1 MALALMAA
9 ASEAALMGRRGG
21 EISTTG
27 EYEMTDESNR
37 AGNSESMLL
46 GELDDQQLDAA
57 AEHTK
62 APTMAATM
70 AATKAA
76 TKADTTDTA
85 STTLPVSTT
94 DMVNCTA
101 DITNPDSWIVNT
113 TSKNMCVHSQDLA
126 TGDSVASLCFDDNN
140 STNTEGPPEDD
151 TMNGLDLMYTQT
163 SRPGQCGTIS
173 KGKITGLMTENGK
186 TEADSNTAAYFFPYC
201 FALPLHVKDK
211 VITWKH
217 KIPNTNKMSASSV
230 TISYL
235 KMTVCKSILIGFSK
249 HCKRVTKCAVRKK
262 IYKCKVT
269 SGMAQGVAC
278 DDDQLAAPSFVT
290 YPAMPI

>member
-1 MALALMAA
+1 
-9 ASEAALMGRRGG
+9 
-21 EISTTG
+21 
-27 EYEMTDESNR
+27 
-37 AGNSESMLL
+37 
-46 GELDDQQLDAA
+46 
-57 AEHTK
+57 
-62 APTMAATM
+62 MAATM

-126 TGDSVASLCFDDNN
+126 TGDSVASLCFDDKN

-163 SRPGQCGTIS
+163 SRPSQCGTIS
-173 KGKITGLMTENGK
+173 KGK
-186 TEADSNTAAYFFPYC
+186 
-201 FALPLHVKDK
+201 
-211 VITWKH
+211 VISWKH
-217 KIPNTNKMSASSV
+217 KIPNTNKMCASSV

-235 KMTVCKSILIGFSK
+235 KMTVCKSILIGFSNL
-249 HCKRVTKCAVRKK
+249 CKRVTKCAVRKK

-290 YPAMPI
+290 YPA